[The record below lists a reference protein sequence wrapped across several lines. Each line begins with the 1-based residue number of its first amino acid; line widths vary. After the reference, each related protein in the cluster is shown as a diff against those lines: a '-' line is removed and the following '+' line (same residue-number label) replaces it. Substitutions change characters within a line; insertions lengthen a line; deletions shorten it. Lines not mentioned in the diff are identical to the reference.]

1 MCFLG
6 EIKNPG
12 KNIPKSLITGIPMV
26 AAVYLLANVSYL
38 AVLTPKEIV
47 SAGMNVS
54 RQRGNSHYCLF

>member
-12 KNIPKSLITGIPMV
+12 ENIPKSLITVLPMV
-26 AAVYLLANVSYL
+26 AVIYLLANVSYL
-38 AVLTPKEIV
+38 AVLTPREII

-54 RQRGNSHYCLF
+54 RQRGNSHYYLL